1 MIEGTRLKGVEFSA
15 SEIRKILQSLF
26 PHRRLVLSQFTFF
39 NQVGVSR
46 PSGETYRRGRRCYRI
61 QDILPIAC
69 ILALKEEGIPYKNV
83 ESVPVVLQTHAE
95 KIFRTGPGVRI
106 SGFGANVELCFPG
119 EEQLAEPYLDFL
131 SGDFGIQLFWSFD
144 VGVLAAR
151 LEQTAYEYNTGTLEA
166 PLVAVA

>member
-1 MIEGTRLKGVEFSA
+1 MNEGIEFSA
-15 SEIRKILQSLF
+15 SEIRKVLQALF

-46 PSGETYRRGRRCYRI
+46 PTGSTYRRGRRCYRLV
-61 QDILPIAC
+61 DVLPIAC

-83 ESVPVVLQTHAE
+83 ESVPEVLQIHAE
-95 KIFRTGPGVRI
+95 KIFRTGAGVRL
-106 SGFGANVELCFPG
+106 SGFGSNVELCFPG

-144 VGVLAAR
+144 VGMLAQQLQA
-151 LEQTAYEYNTGTLEA
+151 TAMEYLNGTLGMLPESIT
-166 PLVAVA
+166 VAA